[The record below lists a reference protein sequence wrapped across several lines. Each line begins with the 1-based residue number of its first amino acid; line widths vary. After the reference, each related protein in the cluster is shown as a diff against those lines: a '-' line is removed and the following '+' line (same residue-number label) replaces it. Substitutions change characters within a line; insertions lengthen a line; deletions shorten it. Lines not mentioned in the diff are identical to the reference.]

1 MQILMMIYSKF
12 VMTLFFSIFFISSAV
27 PSKKNYV
34 QSASEKI
41 HIEFFTFTTC
51 EIHYLFYS
59 IRNCLAVSS
68 MDCRYRSDLESDS
81 SSNFELS
88 KFHLSSVNQNIN
100 GNKLWTSFHD
110 IIYAAKETD
119 ICLKQQT
126 FWFSLTEI

>member
-1 MQILMMIYSKF
+1 M
-12 VMTLFFSIFFISSAV
+12 

-41 HIEFFTFTTC
+41 YIEFFTFTTY

-68 MDCRYRSDLESDS
+68 MDCRYRSDLKSDS
-81 SSNFELS
+81 SSNFESS

-100 GNKLWTSFHD
+100 GNKL
-110 IIYAAKETD
+110 
-119 ICLKQQT
+119 
-126 FWFSLTEI
+126 